1 MSTHACSALNRR
13 STPCQNKASVQ
24 SAKGGVWY
32 CPRHLKKVQEEAIAA
47 AAFLDESKKAA
58 AKERAL
64 RNAADPLYHRCAA
77 NSRATLARCERS
89 GSTQV
94 TGTEDWLCPA
104 HLQEAE
110 AKATRPKA
118 SQAGDFQLVDQQCC
132 GNKNGDCKHRVKYI
146 VDDNFFCHLH
156 NPNKVVKKCMGSDKC
171 KGSGKYEVNGQ
182 NYCVAH
188 NPEGERCG
196 TTTTSGAPC
205 PHAGVVWDGSVD
217 LPILHCLGHS
227 RGMSWHTRYD

>member
-13 STPCQNKASVQ
+13 STPCKNKALVQ

-32 CPRHLKKVQEEAIAA
+32 CARHHAKLQEEAIAA
-47 AAFLDESKKAA
+47 AALLVESKKDAA
-58 AKERAL
+58 EERAK

-94 TGTEDWLCPA
+94 TGTEDWLCPT
-104 HLQEAE
+104 HLQEAQS
-110 AKATRPKA
+110 KATRPKA
-118 SQAGDFQLVDQQCC
+118 SQAGDVQLVDQQCC
-132 GNKNGDCKHRVKYI
+132 GNKKGNCKHRVKYI

-156 NPNKVVKKCMGSDKC
+156 NPNKVVKKCMGSAKC

-188 NPEGERCG
+188 NPEGDRCG
-196 TTTTSGAPC
+196 MMTSSGAPC
-205 PHAGVVWDGSVD
+205 PLAAIVSDGSLD
-217 LPILHCLGHS
+217 NPSFYCLGHS
-227 RGMSWHTRYD
+227 REMSWS